1 MQSLVD
7 TYKQNVSLGKIQR
20 EKEQE
25 RLVIKF
31 DTLRIAVEQN
41 RKKNLFFK
49 SALIPKGIYLWGGV
63 GCGKSMIM
71 DMFVESLTVEVRR
84 LHFHSFMQE
93 VQSLLNLAR
102 QSKVRDALVPVVK
115 KLTNDVKVL
124 ALDELQI
131 KDIADAMIVGR
142 LFEALMKKGVTVV
155 ITSNRPPIDLYKN
168 GLNRDLFLP
177 FIRLIEAKF
186 DVLELCGVKDYRQS
200 FISGDQVYFYPL
212 NLESAKRMDTLWAT
226 LTGNSFDNF
235 ILSFKG
241 REIIFPFYKD
251 GVGRFDFFEI
261 CGQMFGPGDYLAI
274 VDAVRVL
281 MVDNIPQLSR
291 SNFNEAKRFVT
302 LIDAAYEA
310 KISLI
315 CSAATEPEMLYTE
328 GEGSFE
334 FERTASRLKEMRS
347 KNWLNVI

>member
-25 RLVIKF
+25 RLVILF
-31 DTLRIAVEQN
+31 DTLRIAVEQKRN
-41 RKKNLFFK
+41 KILFSK
-49 SALIPKGIYLWGGV
+49 SALTPKGIYLWGGV

-334 FERTASRLKEMRS
+334 FERTASRLKEMQS

>member
-25 RLVIKF
+25 RLIIMF
-31 DTLRIAVEQN
+31 DTLRVAVEQN
-41 RKKNLFFK
+41 RKKILFSK
-49 SALIPKGIYLWGGV
+49 SALTPKGIYLWGGV

-102 QSKVRDALVPVVK
+102 QSKVRDALLPVVK
-115 KLTNDVKVL
+115 KLTNEVKVL

-186 DVLELCGVKDYRQS
+186 DVMELSGVKDYRQS

-334 FERTASRLKEMRS
+334 FERTASRLKEMQS

>member
-7 TYKQNVSLGKIQR
+7 TYYQNVSLGKIQR

-25 RLVIKF
+25 RLLIKF
-31 DTLRIAVEQN
+31 DALRIAVEQKR
-41 RKKNLFFK
+41 RKILFSK
-49 SALIPKGIYLWGGV
+49 PSPTPKGIYLWGGV

-71 DMFVESLTVEVRR
+71 DMFVESLTVGVRR

-93 VQSLLNLAR
+93 VQSSLNLAR
-102 QSKVRDALVPVVK
+102 QGKVKDALVPVVTK
-115 KLTNDVKVL
+115 ITNEVKVL

-142 LFEALMKKGVTVV
+142 LFEALLEKGVTVV
-155 ITSNRPPIDLYKN
+155 ITSNRPPVDLYKN

-177 FIRLIEAKF
+177 FIRLIETKF
-186 DVLELCGVKDYRQS
+186 DILEMSGVKDYRQS
-200 FISGDQVYFYPL
+200 LISGDQVYFYPL
-212 NLESAKRMDTLWAT
+212 NLESAKGMDILWST
-226 LTGNSFDNF
+226 LTGNSYDEF

-241 REIIFPFYKD
+241 REIRFPFYKD

-261 CGQMFGPGDYLAI
+261 CGQMLGPGDYLAI

-310 KISLI
+310 KISFI

-334 FERTASRLKEMRS
+334 FERTASRLKEMQS
-347 KNWLNVI
+347 KNWLTVI

>member
-25 RLVIKF
+25 RLVILF
-31 DTLRIAVEQN
+31 DTLRVAVEQK
-41 RKKNLFFK
+41 RKKILFSK
-49 SALIPKGIYLWGGV
+49 SALTPKGIYLWGGV

-142 LFEALMKKGVTVV
+142 LFEALIKKGITVV

-212 NLESAKRMDTLWAT
+212 NLESVKRMDTLWAT

-334 FERTASRLKEMRS
+334 FERTASRLKEMQS

>member
-25 RLVIKF
+25 RLVILF
-31 DTLRIAVEQN
+31 DTLRVAVEQK
-41 RKKNLFFK
+41 RKKILFSK
-49 SALIPKGIYLWGGV
+49 SALTPKGIYLWGGV

-102 QSKVRDALVPVVK
+102 QSKVRDALLPVVK
-115 KLTNDVKVL
+115 KLTNEVKVL

-226 LTGNSFDNF
+226 LTGNSFDDF

-334 FERTASRLKEMRS
+334 FERTASRLKEMQS

>member
-25 RLVIKF
+25 RLVILF
-31 DTLRIAVEQN
+31 DTLRVAVEQK
-41 RKKNLFFK
+41 RKKILFSK
-49 SALIPKGIYLWGGV
+49 SALTPKGIYLWGGV

-334 FERTASRLKEMRS
+334 FERTASRLKEMQS

>member
-1 MQSLVD
+1 MKSLVD

-71 DMFVESLTVEVRR
+71 DMFVESLTVGVRR

-93 VQSLLNLAR
+93 VQSSLNLAR
-102 QSKVRDALVPVVK
+102 QNKVKDALVPVVK
-115 KLTNDVKVL
+115 KITNEVKVL

-142 LFEALMKKGVTVV
+142 LFEALMKKGITVV

-186 DVLELCGVKDYRQS
+186 DVLEVCGVKDYRQS
-200 FISGDQVYFYPL
+200 LISGDQVYFYPL
-212 NLESAKRMDTLWAT
+212 NLESAKRMDILWAT
-226 LTGNSFDNF
+226 LTGNSFDDF

-241 REIIFPFYKD
+241 REIRFPFYKH

-261 CGQMFGPGDYLAI
+261 CGQMLGPGDYLAI

-315 CSAATEPEMLYTE
+315 CSAATEPEMLYSE

-334 FERTASRLKEMRS
+334 FERTASRLKEMQS

>member
-25 RLVIKF
+25 RLVILF
-31 DTLRIAVEQN
+31 DTLRVAVEQK
-41 RKKNLFFK
+41 RKKILFSK
-49 SALIPKGIYLWGGV
+49 SALTPKGIYLWGGV

-186 DVLELCGVKDYRQS
+186 DVLEVSGVKDYRQS

-334 FERTASRLKEMRS
+334 FERTASRLKEMQS

>member
-7 TYKQNVSLGKIQR
+7 TYKQNVSLGKIQK

-25 RLVIKF
+25 RLVILF
-31 DTLRIAVEQN
+31 DTLRVAVEQK
-41 RKKNLFFK
+41 RKKFLFSE
-49 SALIPKGIYLWGGV
+49 SALTPKGIYLWGGV

-241 REIIFPFYKD
+241 REIIFPLYKD

>member
-25 RLVIKF
+25 RLVILF
-31 DTLRIAVEQN
+31 DTLRVAVEQK
-41 RKKNLFFK
+41 RKKILFSK
-49 SALIPKGIYLWGGV
+49 SALTPKGIYLWGGV

>member
-1 MQSLVD
+1 
-7 TYKQNVSLGKIQR
+7 
-20 EKEQE
+20 
-25 RLVIKF
+25 
-31 DTLRIAVEQN
+31 
-41 RKKNLFFK
+41 
-49 SALIPKGIYLWGGV
+49 
-63 GCGKSMIM
+63 
-71 DMFVESLTVEVRR
+71 
-84 LHFHSFMQE
+84 MQE
-93 VQSLLNLAR
+93 VQSSLNLAR
-102 QSKVRDALVPVVK
+102 QGKVKDALVPVVK
-115 KLTNDVKVL
+115 KITNEVKVL

-186 DVLELCGVKDYRQS
+186 DVLEVSGVKDYRQS

-212 NLESAKRMDTLWAT
+212 NLESAKRMDIIWAT
-226 LTGNSFDNF
+226 LTGNSADDF

-241 REIIFPFYKD
+241 REIRFPFYKD

-261 CGQMFGPGDYLAI
+261 CGQMLGPGDYLAI

-334 FERTASRLKEMRS
+334 FERTASRLKEMQS
-347 KNWLNVI
+347 KDWLNVI

>member
-7 TYKQNVSLGKIQR
+7 TYNQNVRLGKIRR

-25 RLVIKF
+25 RLLVRF
-31 DTLRIAVEQN
+31 DSLRVAVEQK
-41 RKKNLFFK
+41 RRRILFSK
-49 SALIPKGIYLWGGV
+49 SSLTPKGIYLWGGV

-71 DMFVESLTVEVRR
+71 DMFVESLTVGVRR

-93 VQSLLNLAR
+93 VQSSLNLAR
-102 QSKVRDALVPVVK
+102 QSKVKDALVPVVK
-115 KLTNDVKVL
+115 KISSEVKVL

-142 LFEALMKKGVTVV
+142 LFEAMMEKGVTVV
-155 ITSNRPPIDLYKN
+155 ITSNRPPIDLYKF

-177 FIRLIEAKF
+177 FIKLIEAEF
-186 DVLELCGVKDYRQS
+186 EVLEVSGVKDYRQS
-200 FISGDQVYFYPL
+200 LISGDQVYFYPL
-212 NLESAKRMDTLWAT
+212 NLKSSKRMDILWET
-226 LTGNSFDNF
+226 LTGNSCDEF
-235 ILSFKG
+235 ILSIKG
-241 REIIFPFYKD
+241 REIKFPFYKD

-261 CGQMFGPGDYLAI
+261 CGQMLGPGDYLAI

-281 MVDNIPQLSR
+281 MVDNIPKLSH

-310 KISLI
+310 KISFI
-315 CSAATEPEMLYTE
+315 CSAATKPEMLYTD

-334 FERTASRLKEMRS
+334 FERTASRLKEMQS
-347 KNWLNVI
+347 KKWLNVI

>member
-7 TYKQNVSLGKIQR
+7 KYNQNVSLGKIQR

-25 RLVIKF
+25 DLVIKF

-41 RKKNLFFK
+41 RRKILFSK
-49 SALIPKGIYLWGGV
+49 SALTPKSIYVWGGV

-71 DMFVESLTVEVRR
+71 DMFVQSLTVGVRR

-93 VQSLLNLAR
+93 VQSSLNLAR
-102 QSKVRDALVPVVK
+102 QGKVKDALVPVVK
-115 KLTNDVKVL
+115 KITNEVKVL

-186 DVLELCGVKDYRQS
+186 DVLEVSGVKDYRQS
-200 FISGDQVYFYPL
+200 FISGDRVYFYPL
-212 NLESAKRMDTLWAT
+212 NLESAKRMDTIWAT
-226 LTGNSFDNF
+226 LTGNSADDF

-241 REIIFPFYKD
+241 REIRFPFYKD

-261 CGQMFGPGDYLAI
+261 CGQMLGPGDYLAI

-334 FERTASRLKEMRS
+334 FERTASRLKEMQS
-347 KNWLNVI
+347 KDWLNVI

>member
-7 TYKQNVSLGKIQR
+7 IYNQNVSLGKIQR

-25 RLVIKF
+25 RLVNKF
-31 DTLRIAVEQN
+31 DNLRISVEKSR
-41 RKKNLFFK
+41 RKILFSK
-49 SALIPKGIYLWGGV
+49 SALTPKSIYLWGGV

-71 DMFVESLTVEVRR
+71 DMFVKSLTVGVRR

-93 VQSLLNLAR
+93 VQSSLSLAR
-102 QSKVRDALVPVVK
+102 QSKEKDALVPVVK
-115 KLTNDVKVL
+115 KIANEVKVL

-142 LFEALMKKGVTVV
+142 LFEALMKKSVTVV

-186 DVLELCGVKDYRQS
+186 DVLEMCGVKDYRQS
-200 FISGDQVYFYPL
+200 LISGDQVYFYPL
-212 NLESAKRMDTLWAT
+212 NLENAKRMDILWET
-226 LTGNSFDNF
+226 LTGNSKDEF

-241 REIIFPFYKD
+241 REIRFPFYKD
-251 GVGRFDFFEI
+251 GVSRFDFFEI
-261 CGQMFGPGDYLAI
+261 CGQMLGPGDYLAI
-274 VDAVRVL
+274 VDTVRVL
-281 MVDNIPQLSR
+281 LVDNIPQLSR

-302 LIDAAYEA
+302 LIDAVYDA
-310 KISLI
+310 KISFI

-334 FERTASRLKEMRS
+334 FERAASRLREMQS
-347 KNWLNVI
+347 KNWLKVI

>member
-25 RLVIKF
+25 RLVILF
-31 DTLRIAVEQN
+31 DTLRVAVEQK
-41 RKKNLFFK
+41 RKKILFSK
-49 SALIPKGIYLWGGV
+49 SALTPKGIYLWGGV

-241 REIIFPFYKD
+241 REIIFPFFKD

-334 FERTASRLKEMRS
+334 FERTASRLKEMQS

>member
-25 RLVIKF
+25 RLIIMF
-31 DTLRIAVEQN
+31 DTLRVAVEQN
-41 RKKNLFFK
+41 RKKSLFSK
-49 SALIPKGIYLWGGV
+49 SALTPKGIYLWGGV

-71 DMFVESLTVEVRR
+71 DMFVESLTVGVRR

-102 QSKVRDALVPVVK
+102 QSKVKDALVPVVK
-115 KLTNDVKVL
+115 KLTNEVKVL

-142 LFEALMKKGVTVV
+142 LFDALMKKGVTVV

-186 DVLELCGVKDYRQS
+186 DVLELRGVKDYRQS

-226 LTGNSFDNF
+226 LTGNSFDDF

-241 REIIFPFYKD
+241 REIRFPFYKD

-261 CGQMFGPGDYLAI
+261 CGQMLGPGDYLAI

-334 FERTASRLKEMRS
+334 FERTASRLKEMQS
-347 KNWLNVI
+347 KNWLKVI

>member
-1 MQSLVD
+1 MKSLVD

-49 SALIPKGIYLWGGV
+49 SALIPKSIYLWGGV

-71 DMFVESLTVEVRR
+71 DMFVESLTVGVRR

-93 VQSLLNLAR
+93 VQSSLNLAR
-102 QSKVRDALVPVVK
+102 QNKVKDALVPVVK
-115 KLTNDVKVL
+115 KITNEVKVL

-142 LFEALMKKGVTVV
+142 LFEALMKKGITVV

-186 DVLELCGVKDYRQS
+186 DVLEVCGVKDYRQS
-200 FISGDQVYFYPL
+200 LISGDQVYFYPL
-212 NLESAKRMDTLWAT
+212 NLESAKPVSYTHLTLPT
-226 LTGNSFDNF
+226 
-235 ILSFKG
+235 K
-241 REIIFPFYKD
+241 R
-251 GVGRFDFFEI
+251 
-261 CGQMFGPGDYLAI
+261 I
-274 VDAVRVL
+274 V
-281 MVDNIPQLSR
+281 
-291 SNFNEAKRFVT
+291 
-302 LIDAAYEA
+302 
-310 KISLI
+310 
-315 CSAATEPEMLYTE
+315 
-328 GEGSFE
+328 
-334 FERTASRLKEMRS
+334 
-347 KNWLNVI
+347 